1 MTGTCK
7 YCGQVRIVRYAEGK
21 TQEDLDRIT
30 TSECDCDGAQRE
42 RNALYE
48 ESKARTAIGK
58 VIQPRFPQAAAIMT
72 EAAPFA
78 ARGMIAGLRITLQNG
93 AKAILKV
100 SKSGAVDVK
109 LSENIITTVEDA
121 VEMEQVKDE

>member
-1 MTGTCK
+1 M
-7 YCGQVRIVRYAEGK
+7 VRYAEGK
-21 TQEDLDRIT
+21 TQEDFDRIA

-78 ARGMIAGLRITLQNG
+78 ARGMITGLRITLQNG

-109 LSENIITTVEDA
+109 LSETITTTVEDA

>member
-1 MTGTCK
+1 M
-7 YCGQVRIVRYAEGK
+7 VRYAEGK
-21 TQEDLDRIT
+21 TQEDLDRIA

-48 ESKARTAIGK
+48 ESKARTAVGK
-58 VIQPRFPQAAAIMT
+58 LIQPGFPQAAAIMT
-72 EAAPFA
+72 EAVPFA
-78 ARGMIAGLRITLQNG
+78 AREMITGLRITLQNG

-100 SKSGAVDVK
+100 SKSGTVDVK
-109 LSENIITTVEDA
+109 LSETIITTVEDA

>member
-7 YCGQVRIVRYAEGK
+7 YCGQVRMVRYAEGK
-21 TQEDLDRIT
+21 TQEDLDRIA

-58 VIQPRFPQAAAIMT
+58 VIIGKVIQPRFPQAAAIMT
-72 EAAPFA
+72 EAARRLA
-78 ARGMIAGLRITLQNG
+78 
-93 AKAILKV
+93 
-100 SKSGAVDVK
+100 
-109 LSENIITTVEDA
+109 
-121 VEMEQVKDE
+121 DE